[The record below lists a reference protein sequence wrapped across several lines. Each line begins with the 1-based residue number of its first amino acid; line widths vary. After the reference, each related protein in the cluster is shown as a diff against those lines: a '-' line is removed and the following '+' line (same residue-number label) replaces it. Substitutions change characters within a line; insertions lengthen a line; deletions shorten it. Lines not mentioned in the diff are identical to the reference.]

1 MIQGFL
7 VSVSFAFVYP
17 SLTTLLCAEA
27 QQGSEA
33 GILTQLLILHF

>member
-7 VSVSFAFVYP
+7 VSVSFAYVYP

-33 GILTQLLILHF
+33 GIQLLILHF